1 MNACDAAG
9 PGRKIE
15 VEGKKYAPPAPV
27 FDRYPIVST
36 EDVPRAG
43 HMRRPEW
50 WKDWEKAFF
59 KSVQVMMALSSRG

>member
-36 EDVPRAG
+36 EDVPIQGVCDGPNGGRLG
-43 HMRRPEW
+43 
-50 WKDWEKAFF
+50 
-59 KSVQVMMALSSRG
+59 KSVLQERASHDGAIV